1 MEILGIDIG
10 GSGIKGAP
18 VDIRNGKLLAERHRI
33 PTPTPS
39 KPGLVAETVR
49 QLVQH
54 YNWQGQV
61 GCGFPAVI
69 HNGKVFTASNI
80 DKDWIGTNI
89 VTLFTKTSGCEFH
102 VLNDADAAGLAEMEF
117 GAGRDQNGV
126 VMVITVGT
134 GIGTA
139 LFTQRKLLP
148 NTEFG
153 QIILKGKIAEQYAAD
168 GVRKELD
175 LSWKK
180 WSKRFN
186 IYLTEIERLLW
197 LDLIILGGGISKKH
211 GKYAHYLKNDTKII
225 PAQLLNDAG
234 IIGAALAT
242 HQTYLT
248 DV

>member
-18 VDIRNGKLLAERHRI
+18 VNIRNGKLLAERHRI

-39 KPGLVAETVR
+39 KPAQVAETVQ

-54 YNWQGQV
+54 FKWQGQV

-69 HNGKVFTASNI
+69 HAGKGLTASNI

-89 VTLFTKTSGCEFH
+89 VAVFTAATECEFH

-117 GAGRDQNGV
+117 GAGRDQDGV

-153 QIILKGKIAEQYAAD
+153 QIILRGKIAEQYAAD
-168 GVRKELD
+168 GVRKKLD
-175 LSWKK
+175 LSWKR

-186 IYLTEIERLLW
+186 IYIAEIERLLW
-197 LDLIILGGGISKKH
+197 SDLIILAGGISKKH
-211 GKYAHYLKNDTKII
+211 VKFLPYLKSETKII

-242 HQTYLT
+242 HQTYLA

>member
-18 VDIRNGKLLAERHRI
+18 VDIKCGKLLAERHRI
-33 PTPTPS
+33 PTPHPS
-39 KPGLVAETVR
+39 KPALVAETVK
-49 QLVQH
+49 QLVEH
-54 YNWQGQV
+54 FDWKGQI

-69 HNGKVFTASNI
+69 CEGNVFTASNI
-80 DKDWIGTNI
+80 DKSWIGTNI
-89 VTLFTKTSGCEFH
+89 AELFTQATACEVH
-102 VLNDADAAGLAEMEF
+102 VLNDADAAGLAEMEY
-117 GAGRDQNGV
+117 GGGRKQDGV
-126 VMVITVGT
+126 VMLMTIGT

-153 QIILKGKIAEQYAAD
+153 QIILEGKIAEQYAAD
-168 GVRKELD
+168 GVRKKLG

-186 IYLTEIERLLW
+186 VYLAEIERLLW
-197 LDLIILGGGISKKH
+197 PDLIILGGGVSKKH
-211 GKYAHYLKNDTKII
+211 EKFLHYLNSKTRII
-225 PAQLLNDAG
+225 PAQLQNNAG

-242 HQTYLT
+242 HQTYLAN
-248 DV
+248 V